1 MPMLRKLFNV
11 IGGMVATAILAVF
24 GSYFSTLF
32 AMAISSNIVA
42 RNEMPDNVFPFFI
55 GGIFAFY
62 LGMLWKK
69 FLMSE

>member
-1 MPMLRKLFNV
+1 MLRKLFKA

-24 GSYFSTLF
+24 GSYFSTLLSV
-32 AMAISSNIVA
+32 AIISGFIS
-42 RNEMPDNVFPFFI
+42 RNELVDNVFPYFI

-62 LGMLWKK
+62 LGMFWKK